1 MIPAICP
8 DGAAPGEQALFRALA
23 AAPETDDWIVL
34 HSLWLAEH
42 VRQVEGEADFVV
54 LVPETGILVIEIKS
68 HQRLEILND
77 GRWKLGN
84 DAPTTRDPFQQAR
97 EALYSLQ
104 DYLRKKKVELRSI
117 PMLSCA
123 WFSHIR
129 ARTMLPTSPEWH
141 DWQVLDSEDLK
152 GDVRAAVLR
161 TLAAGTEHLDDKIK
175 HFSYGGVGP
184 DAPTVERI
192 VSILRPRIEIHV
204 VPGDLRR
211 ARDAQLVTFFEEQYR
226 ALDAMADNHQVLF
239 TGPAGS
245 GKTLLALEAAQRET
259 TNGAKGRLLCFNRFL
274 GKRLASDTHETPGL
288 TVGTFHQELLRL
300 AGIRPEPDSSSDFW
314 ERELPNRAVEA
325 LLEGGEELVSG
336 FLIVDEIQDIAREP
350 YLDVLDLLVDGGLEK
365 GRLLMFGD
373 FERQAIFEVGDSRDL
388 LRARSQRLSF
398 SRLTANCRNLPRI
411 GYVVNIFSSLEPGW
425 RPEDFR
431 RTDDGVDP
439 TLVPYQAGQ
448 NQSAQLVEAVRALRD
463 EGFDLN
469 EIVVLSPVR
478 SGSTAETT
486 TDPWLRQV
494 LSPADGTPA
503 RKGQLQHCTIHAFKG
518 LEAPAVV
525 VTDLDRSL
533 VPNFESLLYVGL
545 TRATDRLFAVI
556 ESGTLR
562 AAFGGTP

>member
-1 MIPAICP
+1 MIPPIYP
-8 DGAAPGEQALFRALA
+8 RGAAPGEQALFRALA
-23 AAPETDDWIVL
+23 EAPDTDRWVVL

-54 LVPETGILVIEIKS
+54 IVPDTGILVIEVKS
-68 HQRLEILND
+68 HQRLEILSD

-84 DAPTTRDPFQQAR
+84 DAPTSRDPFQQAR

-104 DYLRKKKVELRSI
+104 KYLERKNAELRSI
-117 PMLSCA
+117 PMISCA

-129 ARTMLPTSPEWH
+129 ARTMLPESPEWH

-152 GDVRAAVLR
+152 GDVRAGILR

-175 HFSYGGVGP
+175 YFSYGGVGP
-184 DAPTVERI
+184 DAQAVERI
-192 VSILRPRIEIHV
+192 VSVLRPRIEVHV

-211 ARDAQLVTFFEEQYR
+211 AREGQLVAFIAEQYR

-259 TNGAKGRLLCFNRFL
+259 AQGKKGRLLCFNRFL
-274 GKRLASDTHETPGL
+274 GKRMVTDMGETLGL

-300 AGIRPEPDSSSDFW
+300 AGVRPEVDASSGFW
-314 ERELPNRAVEA
+314 ERELPDRAIEA
-325 LLEGGEELVSG
+325 LLDGGEELVSD
-336 FLIVDEIQDIAREP
+336 FLIIDEIQDIAREP
-350 YLDVLDLLVDGGLEK
+350 YLDVLDLMVDGGLEK
-365 GRLLMFGD
+365 GRLLLFGD
-373 FERQAIFEVGDSRDL
+373 FERQAIFESGDSRDL
-388 LRARSQRLSF
+388 LRDRCQRLTF

-411 GYVVNIFSSLEPGW
+411 GYVVNTFSKLEPGY
-425 RPEDFR
+425 ELFR
-431 RTDDGVDP
+431 RQDDGVDP
-439 TLVPYQAGQ
+439 TFVSYQAGQ
-448 NQSAQLVEAVRALRD
+448 DQSAQLVEAVRTLRD

-469 EIVVLSPVR
+469 EIAVLSPLR
-478 SGSTAETT
+478 SGSTAETA

-494 LSPADGTPA
+494 LSPADGRTP

-525 VTDLDRSL
+525 VTDLDRSV